1 MAATPALTYTQL
13 CKEISSNKLAPIYL
27 IHGEEGY
34 YADELAKRFEAL
46 VPPEA
51 RDFDLY
57 TLYARDTSA
66 DILNATC
73 RRYPMFGNRVV
84 VVLKEA
90 QSVSADELN
99 RYASYASNP
108 VVTTVLVIIC
118 RGAQAKG
125 KDLISA
131 VKGCGGVI
139 FESKKLTER
148 NIDSAIETLVKS
160 QGLNIE
166 PKGMAMLRDH
176 IGLDMANM
184 YSEITKLSMILGSG
198 ATITPESIERNVGI
212 SKDYNSFELVDA
224 LAVKNA
230 PKVLEIVN
238 YFRNNPKNNPTVLV
252 TSAIFNFFSQLL
264 IAQFTR
270 DKSPASLM
278 KALGLKY
285 EIQLRKFNAAMR
297 CYNAYMSIEIISAI
311 RDFDVKTKGMG
322 SRQNEYDLL
331 EELAFKILYAKGDI
345 SF

>member
-13 CKEISSNKLAPIYL
+13 CNDISSGNLAPIYL

-34 YADELAKRFEAL
+34 YADELVKKFEAL

-57 TLYARDTSA
+57 TLYARETPA
-66 DILNATC
+66 ELLNATC
-73 RRYPMFGNRVV
+73 RRYPMFGSRVV

-99 RYASYASNP
+99 KYALYASNP
-108 VVTTVLVIIC
+108 VSTTVLAIIC

-125 KDLISA
+125 KDLIAA
-131 VKGCGGVI
+131 VKACGGGI
-139 FESKKLTER
+139 FESKKLTDR
-148 NIDSAIETLVKS
+148 NIDSALEALVKS

-176 IGLDMANM
+176 IGLDLAKM
-184 YSEITKLSMILGSG
+184 YSEVTKLAMILGKG
-198 ATITPESIERNVGI
+198 AMITPESIERNVGI
-212 SKDYNSFELVDA
+212 SKDYNAFELVDA

-230 PKVLEIVN
+230 VKALEIVN
-238 YFRNNPKNNPTVLV
+238 YFRNNPRNNPTVLV
-252 TSAIFNFFSQLL
+252 VASIFSFFSQLL

-297 CYNAYMSIEIISAI
+297 CYNAYMSIEIISAL
-311 RDFDVKTKGMG
+311 RDFDVKSKGIG
-322 SRQNEYDLL
+322 SRKNEYDLL
-331 EELAFKILYAKGDI
+331 EELIFKILYAKGNI
-345 SF
+345 NF